1 MGMGAEVAVENVT
14 RAFAVPGR
22 DPVAVLCGVTM
33 RVNAGESV
41 AVTGPS
47 GSGKTTLLQLIGAL
61 DIPDSGS
68 VLVNGRDLGG
78 LDERASSLLRNREI
92 GFVFQAHHLLPQ
104 LTALENV
111 LVPAWGG
118 DASAGYAERAGQLL
132 DRVGLAERAHHF
144 PGQLSGGERQR
155 VAVARALVMR
165 PGLLLAD
172 EPTGALDH
180 ATAGGLIDL
189 LLRLNSE
196 EQTTLIVVTHSAD
209 CALRMGRRVELRD
222 GVLV

>member
-1 MGMGAEVAVENVT
+1 MGAGADVAVEKVT
-14 RAFAVPGR
+14 RAFAVSGCE
-22 DPVAVLCGVTM
+22 PVAVLRGVTLH
-33 RVNAGESV
+33 VEAGASV

-47 GSGKTTLLQLIGAL
+47 GSGKTTLLQIIGAM
-61 DIPDSGS
+61 DCPDSGS
-68 VLVNGRDLGG
+68 VRVNGRDLGG
-78 LDERASSLLRNREI
+78 LDERARALLRNREL

-111 LVPAWGG
+111 MVPSWGG
-118 DASAGYAERAGQLL
+118 EAAGAHAERAGHLL
-132 DRVGLAERAHHF
+132 ERVGLARRAHHF

-155 VAVARALVMR
+155 VAVARALLMR

-189 LLRLNSE
+189 LLGLNAE
-196 EQTTLIVVTHSAD
+196 EGTTLIVVTHSTD
-209 CALRMGRRVELRD
+209 CAARMGRRVELCD
-222 GVLV
+222 GVLA